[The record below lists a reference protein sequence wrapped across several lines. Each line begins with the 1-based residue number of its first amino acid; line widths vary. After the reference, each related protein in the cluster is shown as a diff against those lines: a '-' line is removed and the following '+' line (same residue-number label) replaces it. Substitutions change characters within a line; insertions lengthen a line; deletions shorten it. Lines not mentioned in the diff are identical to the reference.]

1 MEKQKVEDEGEG
13 EVSERDWKGSDI
25 VLEIKNLG
33 FVFRH
38 GKGDIGP
45 SFRIEN
51 GSEDRFDFTREW
63 ERLGL
68 PTGRENPD

>member
-1 MEKQKVEDEGEG
+1 MEKHNVEEEG

-25 VLEIKNLG
+25 VLECRQFKNLG
-33 FVFRH
+33 FVLRH

-51 GSEDRFDFTREW
+51 GSEDRFDFTR
-63 ERLGL
+63 
-68 PTGRENPD
+68 